1 MLMSKK
7 QCKAT
12 KRDGEACNA
21 AASDT
26 GFCFT
31 HDASRGKQRAVA
43 RRNGGLKRITPH
55 VADASLVTKETRTIK
70 DVMTILDYALQESL
84 VLSNSIQRGR
94 LLVSIAHGFIEA
106 LKVGELEQRLDAVE
120 HALRLRKA
128 EKQQQ
133 EKTHKGRFGR

>member
-7 QCKAT
+7 QCQAT
-12 KRDGEACNA
+12 KRDGEPCNA
-21 AASDT
+21 AASKT

-31 HDASRGKQRAVA
+31 HDASRGKERAVA

-55 VADASLVTKETRTIK
+55 VADANLVTKEARTIK

-84 VLSNSIQRGR
+84 VLGNSIQRGR

-106 LKVGELEQRLDAVE
+106 LKVGELEQRLDAIE
-120 HALRLRKA
+120 HALRLRKV
-128 EKQQQ
+128 EN
-133 EKTHKGRFGR
+133 RR

>member
-12 KRDGEACNA
+12 NRDGEACNA
-21 AASDT
+21 AASDS

-31 HDASRGKQRAVA
+31 HDATRGKQRALA

-55 VADASLVTKETRTIK
+55 VADASLVAKETRTIK

-94 LLVSIAHGFIEA
+94 LLVSIAHGYIEA
-106 LKVGELEQRLDAVE
+106 LKVGEMEQRLEAVE
-120 HALRLRKA
+120 MALKMRR
-128 EKQQQ
+128 ENS
-133 EKTHKGRFGR
+133 R

>member
-1 MLMSKK
+1 MSKK

-21 AASDT
+21 AASDS

-31 HDASRGKQRAVA
+31 HDATRGKQRALA

-55 VADASLVTKETRTIK
+55 VADASLVAKETRTIK

-94 LLVSIAHGFIEA
+94 LLVSIAHGYIEA
-106 LKVGELEQRLDAVE
+106 LKVGEMEQRLEAVE
-120 HALRLRKA
+120 MALKMRR
-128 EKQQQ
+128 ENS
-133 EKTHKGRFGR
+133 R